1 MQIDTRQLPD
11 NQTISADVCIIGAG
25 PAGLACANEF
35 VGKGVRVALLESGGT
50 REEKRAQQL
59 SEGSISGCIDE
70 SPELTHLRQLGGTA
84 NHWIIKMSDKQY
96 GFRYV
101 PLNEIDFEKRAYVPN
116 SGWPIRR
123 SDLDAYYARAH
134 QVARIGPYDYEP
146 GRWETE
152 RFKRLSLD
160 DNQVLTDVYTFGP
173 TQVFTRE
180 LPKKFAQS
188 AEIDTYLH
196 ATVTELLTDRDAAVV
211 SRARVQTFEGKTI
224 YFEAQQFVIAS
235 GGFGTPRL
243 LLASRSQ
250 SEQGIGNAH
259 DVVGRYYMDH
269 SLVPSGDFYPH
280 DPKSINTLGLYDMR
294 LVDGCSVLAGL
305 KLSKTLIQK
314 EGLLGFSATLFPMP
328 TIEEVAGL
336 LGLKNMAMA
345 IKSRQMPDSL
355 AKDLK
360 NIFHAKKYITR
371 MLYQKWVNDAP
382 VMPGFGQGGWSKLND
397 NHKKF
402 QRLELLA
409 FVEQSPLRDNR
420 VSLTN
425 EKDALGCP
433 KIKVHFQW
441 YEHDIESILR
451 SQEIIAAAL
460 DDTGLG
466 RFERAI
472 TEDGGPVIG
481 AQGLHHLM
489 GTTRMSDDPKMGVV
503 DRDCKVHGMAN
514 LYIASSSVFVTSG
527 YSNPTLTILALSIR
541 LADEIQRQFKFSRTT
556 Q

>member
-1 MQIDTRQLPD
+1 MQIDTRQLSD
-11 NQTISADVCIIGAG
+11 NQTIPADVCIIGAG

-35 VGKGVRVALLESGGT
+35 IGKGIRVALLESGGI
-50 REEKRAQQL
+50 REEKRIQRL
-59 SEGSISGCIDE
+59 SEGEIGGCMDE
-70 SPELTHLRQLGGTA
+70 APELTYLRQLGGTA

-101 PLNEIDFEKRAYVPN
+101 PLNKIDFEKRAYVPN

-134 QVARIGPYDYEP
+134 QVARIGPYNYEP

-152 RFKRLSLD
+152 KFKRLPLD
-160 DNQVLTDVYTFGP
+160 KNRVLTDVYTFGP

-180 LPKKFAQS
+180 LPGKFAQS
-188 AEIDTYLH
+188 GEIDIYLH
-196 ATVTELLTDRDAAVV
+196 ATVTELLTDNDGAIVN
-211 SRARVQTFEGKTI
+211 RARVQTFEGKTV
-224 YFEAQQFVIAS
+224 YFKAQYFVIAS
-235 GGFGTPRL
+235 GGFATPQL
-243 LLASRSQ
+243 LLASRSR

-269 SLVPSGDFYPH
+269 SLVPSGNFYPL

-294 LVDGCSVLAGL
+294 LVDGCSVLTGL

-314 EGLLGFSATLFPMP
+314 EELLGFSATLFPMP
-328 TIEEVAGL
+328 PTEEVTGL
-336 LGLKNMAMA
+336 LALKNMAMA
-345 IKSRQMPDSL
+345 IKSRKMPDSL
-355 AKDLK
+355 IMDLK

-371 MLYQKWVNDAP
+371 MLYQKWIHDAP

-409 FVEQSPLRDNR
+409 FVEQSPLPDNR

-433 KIKVHFQW
+433 KIKVHFKW
-441 YEHDIESILR
+441 HEHDIESILR
-451 SQEIIAAAL
+451 SQEIIADAL
-460 DDTGLG
+460 DGTGLG

-472 TEDGGPVIG
+472 TENGMPIIG

-489 GTTRMSDDPKMGVV
+489 GTTRMSDSPKMGVV
-503 DRDCKVHGMAN
+503 DKDCKVHGMTN

-541 LADEIQRQFKFSRTT
+541 LADEIQQQLKFS
-556 Q
+556 